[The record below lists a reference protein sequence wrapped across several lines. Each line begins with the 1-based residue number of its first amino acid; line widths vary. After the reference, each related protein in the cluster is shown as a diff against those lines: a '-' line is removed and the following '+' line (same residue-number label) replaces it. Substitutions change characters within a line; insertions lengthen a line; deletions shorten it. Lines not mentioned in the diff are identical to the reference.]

1 MSYTSLPLQ
10 PCTGACQGQVAQLTP
25 YFFASTSPDSHLSSL
40 LECTRN
46 HVYLLQRDEFHHKRN
61 LTQNER
67 KHDSGHSRDYLE
79 NLFCLVMR
87 SVTLYL
93 NTVSLFSLKTTVRL
107 HKTRV
112 SQQLEHFFLN
122 YFRWETYSFL
132 VKLRSNRHLE

>member
-1 MSYTSLPLQ
+1 MSRTGGSVNTLLLCFHQ
-10 PCTGACQGQVAQLTP
+10 PRLT
-25 YFFASTSPDSHLSSL
+25 FKLTFRMH
-40 LECTRN
+40 EKRN

-122 YFRWETYSFL
+122 YFRRETYSFL
-132 VKLRSNRHLE
+132 VKLRSNTHLE